1 MSPPLV
7 TSKTFEVSSDRLWLP
22 ERVRAA
28 LGLAPSGLHYFFF
41 RHGWVVRLSHWVNA
55 LCLAVLLMSGLN
67 IFNAHS
73 ALYWGE
79 TSNFDHPLL
88 AMGAKYNDDGGVTA
102 GITTIAG
109 HPFNTTGFLGA
120 SREDGQMTERGFP
133 SWATLPG
140 PNWLAMARQ
149 WHFAFAWLLVIN
161 ALGFY
166 VYGLVS
172 RHFTRDLIPTA
183 KDISHLPK
191 EILDHAQLK
200 FQHGEKARHYNGLQK
215 LAYCFVIFVLGPLVV
230 LTGLTMSPTM
240 DSAFPILLDIFG
252 GRQSARV
259 IHFICAF
266 AFFGFFLVHIAM
278 VILSGT
284 WNNLRSM
291 ITGWYVIRGK
301 GHSHD

>member
-1 MSPPLV
+1 VIPLLSI
-7 TSKTFEVSSDRLWLP
+7 SKTVKVSPL
-22 ERVRAA
+22 RVRVPEWVRTT
-28 LGLAPSGLHYFFF
+28 LGLTPAGPHYFFF
-41 RHGWVVRLSHWVNA
+41 RHSWIVRLSHWVNA

-79 TSNFDHPLL
+79 NSTFDHPLL
-88 AMGAKYNDDGGVTA
+88 AMGTNYNDDGGITA
-102 GITTIAG
+102 GVTTIAG
-109 HPFNTTGFLGA
+109 HSFNTTGFLGA
-120 SREDGQMTERGFP
+120 SREDGQMTARGFP

-166 VYGLVS
+166 AYGLIS
-172 RHFTRDLIPTA
+172 RHFSHDLIPTA
-183 KDISHLPK
+183 KDVSHLPK

-200 FQHGEKARHYNGLQK
+200 FHHGEEARHYNGLQK
-215 LAYCFVIFVLGPLVV
+215 LAYCFVIFALGPLVV

-240 DSAFPILLDIFG
+240 DSAFPVLLDIFG

-259 IHFICAF
+259 IHFLCAF
-266 AFFGFFLVHIAM
+266 TFFGFFLVHIAM

-301 GHSHD
+301 GHRHG